1 MKQGPPNNIVK
12 EKNMN
17 ILFSSGNSNIWLSN
31 FKKKYVEIMNFSM
44 VKDIVSDGKTQL
56 IDWEKWHMKQ
66 SSNTTDIQRASTDL

>member
-1 MKQGPPNNIVK
+1 
-12 EKNMN
+12 
-17 ILFSSGNSNIWLSN
+17 
-31 FKKKYVEIMNFSM
+31 MNFSM